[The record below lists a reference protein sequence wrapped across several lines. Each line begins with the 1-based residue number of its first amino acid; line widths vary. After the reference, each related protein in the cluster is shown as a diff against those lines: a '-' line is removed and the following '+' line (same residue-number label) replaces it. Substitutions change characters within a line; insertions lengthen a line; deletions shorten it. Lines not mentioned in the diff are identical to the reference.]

1 MNQGQTTAPTAPTD
15 AAQSNDDGDVNFS
28 EFINW
33 PDETDERDASMTD
46 QPSNTGFIGKCSP
59 HLLRP
64 STQNRRTRLTQRVTD
79 AAQNAA
85 DEFDKNA
92 STWFDEPMDTMPK
105 SFFEDAMYG
114 MPEPGDF
121 SEHYCSQDDEYTGSQ
136 DMVPV
141 ITQEST
147 AANAQIPNEHA
158 ELRHLLTATS
168 GPVPDHL
175 EPGAGA
181 SQPIDLTAETPR
193 QGASPQASGAQLPA
207 APIAE
212 MPGQGNNTGTAAT
225 PGALPA
231 SRAQDAFPK
240 LDRSITECQSGMPLL
255 APQGCSDAARSGWDY
270 RGWWYQGK
278 HDSCPIPTAHRHDRD
293 GQVSFN
299 GLSEVLELVAKV
311 MVRK

>member
-1 MNQGQTTAPTAPTD
+1 M
-15 AAQSNDDGDVNFS
+15 
-28 EFINW
+28 
-33 PDETDERDASMTD
+33 
-46 QPSNTGFIGKCSP
+46 
-59 HLLRP
+59 
-64 STQNRRTRLTQRVTD
+64 RTRLTQRVID

-92 STWFDEPMDTMPK
+92 STWFDQPCDTMSK
-105 SFFEDAMYG
+105 SFFDDAMFG
-114 MPEPGDF
+114 MPDPGDF
-121 SEHYCSQDDEYTGSQ
+121 SEPVSGQDDEYFGSQ
-136 DMVPV
+136 DMAP
-141 ITQEST
+141 INMQQET
-147 AANAQIPNEHA
+147 AASAQIPDEDA

-175 EPGAGA
+175 EPGVGA
-181 SQPIDLTAETPR
+181 NQPIDLTAETPR
-193 QGASPQASGAQLPA
+193 REASPQASGAQLPT
-207 APIAE
+207 APVAE
-212 MPGQGNNTGTAAT
+212 MPGQGNDTGTAAT

-231 SRAQDAFPK
+231 PRAQDGFPK
-240 LDRSITECQSGMPLL
+240 LDHSITECQSGMPLL